1 MHKHGKLNQFCER
14 VVENG
19 NTFARRFGIA
29 ALIVLVL
36 AMVFM
41 STCTLMLS
49 IVLMVSS
56 LCARLIS
63 VLAAYCYKAVILLVL
78 PPVSVTLFEAK
89 VSTCKVLLPDNTFT
103 PIPGVPRSF
112 LHS

>member
-1 MHKHGKLNQFCER
+1 MHSHGKLNLFCER
-14 VVENG
+14 VVESG
-19 NTFARRFGIA
+19 NTFAHRFGIA
-29 ALIVLVL
+29 ALVALGL

-41 STCTLMLS
+41 STCTLLLS

-56 LCARLIS
+56 VCAKLIS
-63 VLAAYCYKAVILLVL
+63 ALAAYCYKVVILSVL

-89 VSTCKVLLPDNTFT
+89 AFTYKELLPDNTFT
-103 PIPGVPRSF
+103 PLPGVPRSF

>member
-1 MHKHGKLNQFCER
+1 MHGKLNQFCER
-14 VVENG
+14 VVESG

-29 ALIVLVL
+29 ALVVLGL

-41 STCTLMLS
+41 STCTLLLS

-63 VLAAYCYKAVILLVL
+63 VLAAYCYKAVILSLL
-78 PPVSVTLFEAK
+78 PSKSVRLFEAK
-89 VSTCKVLLPDNTFT
+89 VFPYKESLPDNTFA
-103 PIPGVPRSF
+103 PLPGVPRSF